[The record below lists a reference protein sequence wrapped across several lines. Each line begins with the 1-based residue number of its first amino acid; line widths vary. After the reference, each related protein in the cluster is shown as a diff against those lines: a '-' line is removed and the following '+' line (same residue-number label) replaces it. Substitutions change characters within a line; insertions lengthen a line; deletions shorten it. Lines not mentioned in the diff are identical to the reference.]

1 MTARVIKP
9 TPKMGIGA
17 GVTELLQQALRVAR
31 GATIAYAATD
41 YPTTVAVVT
50 DIFQVYPGINIIEVN
65 LQIDCAWPGTSGS
78 NALTIGDSDD
88 ADRFMV
94 NATALSSVAGL
105 KRGAPATLP
114 FTVTSSDPMV
124 IQLTF
129 ATSGSGTTNAGS
141 MTPWLIYCDRIS
153 SDT

>member
-9 TPKMGIGA
+9 TPKMAIGA
-17 GVTELLQQALRVAR
+17 GITEEIQSALKVAR
-31 GATIAYAATD
+31 GNNIAYAASD

-50 DIFQVYPGINIIEVN
+50 DIFQVYAGINIIEVN

-88 ADRFMV
+88 TDRFMV
-94 NATALSSVAGL
+94 NATALSTVAGL

-129 ATSGSGTTNAGS
+129 ATSGSATTNAGS
-141 MTPWLIYCDRIS
+141 MTPWLIYCDRLS
-153 SDT
+153 ADS